1 MNDHEIACYPSGM
14 HAIKARVR
22 NGQIELDEPAPLA
35 EGAEFWLVPAED
47 DGMSDDERAELHQAL
62 LEGIAD
68 VEAGRTVDA
77 EEAIAAL
84 RARP

>member
-1 MNDHEIACYPSGM
+1 MNDPLSACYSLPM

-22 NGQIELDEPAPLA
+22 NGKLELEEPAALA
-35 EGAEFWLVPAED
+35 EGAEFWIVPAED
-47 DGMSDDERAELHQAL
+47 DGMSDDERAELREAL

-84 RARP
+84 RQQ

>member
-1 MNDHEIACYPSGM
+1 M

-22 NGQIELDEPAPLA
+22 NGQLELEEPAALT
-35 EGAEFWLVPAED
+35 EGAELWIMPAED
-47 DGMSDDERAELHQAL
+47 DGMSDDESAELREAL

-68 VEAGRTVDA
+68 VESGRTVDA

-84 RARP
+84 RARQ